1 MTIDLHNSKCGGG
14 NIKGR
19 MTKIGLPIVAAIL
32 TLVMF
37 ITQAK
42 FFPPAFMPP
51 ISLLPAFIFLSFWDA
66 LAFGVG
72 VAILIYFGMSYS
84 KWPKEIR
91 GSLLVLSFIALWF
104 TVLNWIHD
112 GLHMSGAYPPNW
124 LLLAVT
130 EYTFHFPWLIFG
142 LALAYVIR
150 QLVKVYKK

>member
-1 MTIDLHNSKCGGG
+1 MKKN
-14 NIKGR
+14 
-19 MTKIGLPIVAAIL
+19 IVALAVVAVIL
-32 TLVMF
+32 TVVMF
-37 ITQAK
+37 FVENMI
-42 FFPPAFMPP
+42 FPPAFMPP
-51 ISLLPAFIFLSFWDA
+51 MSLLPAFILLSFWDA

-72 VAILIYFGMSYS
+72 IAILIYLGMTYS

-91 GSLLVLSFIALWF
+91 GPLLVLFFIAIWF

-124 LLLAVT
+124 VLLAVT

-142 LALAYVIR
+142 LALAYVVT